1 MQHIFPNIPSLCSGL
16 IPYPLILNAYRA
28 FPITYVVSHP
38 LPSPHLTS
46 PHLTSPHPLLPNTYE
61 TLPIPHPLSIH
72 TGRFL
77 RPPAMS
83 HPHPIPSHPIPSH
96 PIPSHPIP
104 PLHNFTAS
112 LANFQNPTHTHTHV
126 LYTQENKTAQDTPP
140 QARTP
145 SRLQN
150 ARQEYMWNNLIRA
163 DTYLWKHSFSLL
175 TAKPR
180 SLIGILGKKVG
191 FPDIHPSIHPSKQV
205 ICTHARQNT
214 TPSSLLIIPK
224 PSSLQR
230 A

>member
-1 MQHIFPNIPSLCSGL
+1 MHIEHSPSLMLFPIPS
-16 IPYPLILNAYRA
+16 PPL
-28 FPITYVVSHP
+28 T
-38 LPSPHLTS
+38 SPHLTS
-46 PHLTSPHPLLPNTYE
+46 PHLTSPHLTSPHLTSPHL
-61 TLPIPHPLSIH
+61 TLSFQIHMKRYRSPIPYLSIRAGSYVH
-72 TGRFL
+72 
-77 RPPAMS
+77 PPCL
-83 HPHPIPSHPIPSH
+83 I

>member
-1 MQHIFPNIPSLCSGL
+1 MGVVSVSISVSVSVSISISVPVPVSLSSFLSLSLPLPPGSLLRVITCKKQIDTLYSLQSRYSQCMQHIFPNIPSLCSGL

-38 LPSPHLTS
+38 LPSPHL
-46 PHLTSPHPLLPNTYE
+46 PNTYE

-72 TGRFL
+72 TTRFL
-77 RPPAMS
+77 RPPPMS
-83 HPHPIPSHPIPSH
+83 HPHVSS
-96 PIPSHPIP
+96 PSHPIP

-150 ARQEYMWNNLIRA
+150 AHQKY
-163 DTYLWKHSFSLL
+163 
-175 TAKPR
+175 
-180 SLIGILGKKVG
+180 
-191 FPDIHPSIHPSKQV
+191 
-205 ICTHARQNT
+205 ICEMINF
-214 TPSSLLIIPK
+214 
-224 PSSLQR
+224 
-230 A
+230 